1 MTAITLSN
9 INKRFGEKV
18 LFRDYSLHIEAG
30 EFVAI
35 KGESGAGKT
44 TLLNI
49 IGLLET
55 PDSGS
60 VTLCGARNP
69 SFSSRAAVH
78 LRRHKLSYL
87 FQNYG
92 LVDTDTVEANM
103 KLATRFGKAKGKA
116 EKERIADALAQVGLS
131 GYERRLRTQQ
141 EYGKEQKLKIADY
154 ENYIEKWAHEIKKP
168 LSLMTLLLDNRKG
181 EMSPLVHTRMLYVR
195 DYARQSVEQIL
206 YFSRLGAVHKD
217 YCFEQLSVLETCR
230 EAVEDNF
237 SLLEEAG
244 FSVVYTGDDRNAVS
258 DKKGFMF
265 ILGQI
270 ISNSVKYAGKNP
282 APTIQFSVADHADSG
297 EIILSISDNGTG
309 IPVSDL
315 PFVFDKGFTGDTGS
329 YLSRSTGMGL
339 YLVRQM
345 ANDLTLKVSIFSNA
359 NGGTT
364 VTLMFPK
371 VEQPLR
377 R

>member
-131 GYERRLRTQQ
+131 GYERR
-141 EYGKEQKLKIADY
+141 KEIGRA
-154 ENYIEKWAHEIKKP
+154 
-168 LSLMTLLLDNRKG
+168 S
-181 EMSPLVHTRMLYVR
+181 
-195 DYARQSVEQIL
+195 
-206 YFSRLGAVHKD
+206 
-217 YCFEQLSVLETCR
+217 CR
-230 EAVEDNF
+230 ERV
-237 SLLEEAG
+237 
-244 FSVVYTGDDRNAVS
+244 
-258 DKKGFMF
+258 
-265 ILGQI
+265 
-270 ISNSVKYAGKNP
+270 
-282 APTIQFSVADHADSG
+282 
-297 EIILSISDNGTG
+297 
-309 IPVSDL
+309 
-315 PFVFDKGFTGDTGS
+315 
-329 YLSRSTGMGL
+329 
-339 YLVRQM
+339 
-345 ANDLTLKVSIFSNA
+345 
-359 NGGTT
+359 
-364 VTLMFPK
+364 
-371 VEQPLR
+371 
-377 R
+377 

>member
-103 KLATRFGKAKGKA
+103 KLATRFGKAKGKGVSFMENA
-116 EKERIADALAQVGLS
+116 AGWHGKAPNDEEYEIAMADLEKAGEALC
-131 GYERRLRTQQ
+131 
-141 EYGKEQKLKIADY
+141 QK
-154 ENYIEKWAHEIKKP
+154 
-168 LSLMTLLLDNRKG
+168 
-181 EMSPLVHTRMLYVR
+181 
-195 DYARQSVEQIL
+195 
-206 YFSRLGAVHKD
+206 
-217 YCFEQLSVLETCR
+217 
-230 EAVEDNF
+230 
-237 SLLEEAG
+237 
-244 FSVVYTGDDRNAVS
+244 
-258 DKKGFMF
+258 
-265 ILGQI
+265 
-270 ISNSVKYAGKNP
+270 
-282 APTIQFSVADHADSG
+282 
-297 EIILSISDNGTG
+297 
-309 IPVSDL
+309 
-315 PFVFDKGFTGDTGS
+315 
-329 YLSRSTGMGL
+329 
-339 YLVRQM
+339 
-345 ANDLTLKVSIFSNA
+345 
-359 NGGTT
+359 
-364 VTLMFPK
+364 
-371 VEQPLR
+371 
-377 R
+377 

>member
-1 MTAITLSN
+1 MIAITLSN

-131 GYERRLRTQQ
+131 GYERR
-141 EYGKEQKLKIADY
+141 
-154 ENYIEKWAHEIKKP
+154 
-168 LSLMTLLLDNRKG
+168 M
-181 EMSPLVHTRMLYVR
+181 
-195 DYARQSVEQIL
+195 
-206 YFSRLGAVHKD
+206 
-217 YCFEQLSVLETCR
+217 
-230 EAVEDNF
+230 
-237 SLLEEAG
+237 
-244 FSVVYTGDDRNAVS
+244 VYTLSGGEQQRVALAKIIAKSPDIILADEPTGSLDERNRSYVMDILKELNRQGKTIVVVTHDPYVS
-258 DKKGFMF
+258 DCATRH
-265 ILGQI
+265 IAL
-270 ISNSVKYAGKNP
+270 
-282 APTIQFSVADHADSG
+282 
-297 EIILSISDNGTG
+297 
-309 IPVSDL
+309 
-315 PFVFDKGFTGDTGS
+315 
-329 YLSRSTGMGL
+329 
-339 YLVRQM
+339 
-345 ANDLTLKVSIFSNA
+345 
-359 NGGTT
+359 
-364 VTLMFPK
+364 
-371 VEQPLR
+371 
-377 R
+377 

>member
-69 SFSSRAAVH
+69 SFPSRAAVH

-131 GYERRLRTQQ
+131 GYERRKVYTLSGGEQQ
-141 EYGKEQKLKIADY
+141 RVALAKIIA
-154 ENYIEKWAHEIKKP
+154 NP
-168 LSLMTLLLDNRKG
+168 PTLSLR
-181 EMSPLVHTRMLYVR
+181 MSLR
-195 DYARQSVEQIL
+195 
-206 YFSRLGAVHKD
+206 AVWT
-217 YCFEQLSVLETCR
+217 SAT
-230 EAVEDNF
+230 A
-237 SLLEEAG
+237 A
-244 FSVVYTGDDRNAVS
+244 
-258 DKKGFMF
+258 M
-265 ILGQI
+265 
-270 ISNSVKYAGKNP
+270 
-282 APTIQFSVADHADSG
+282 
-297 EIILSISDNGTG
+297 
-309 IPVSDL
+309 
-315 PFVFDKGFTGDTGS
+315 
-329 YLSRSTGMGL
+329 
-339 YLVRQM
+339 
-345 ANDLTLKVSIFSNA
+345 
-359 NGGTT
+359 
-364 VTLMFPK
+364 
-371 VEQPLR
+371 
-377 R
+377 

>member
-60 VTLCGARNP
+60 ITLCGARNP

-131 GYERRLRTQQ
+131 GYERRKVYTLSGGEQQRVAIARVLANEPEVILCDEATSALDPETTQTILKLLKNIRDTLGITIVVITHEMRVIQQVCTRVAVLDGGLVQ
-141 EYGKEQKLKIADY
+141 EEGRVAD
-154 ENYIEKWAHEIKKP
+154 IFAHPASRAAKR
-168 LSLMTLLLDNRKG
+168 LLL
-181 EMSPLVHTRMLYVR
+181 
-195 DYARQSVEQIL
+195 I
-206 YFSRLGAVHKD
+206 
-217 YCFEQLSVLETCR
+217 
-230 EAVEDNF
+230 ED
-237 SLLEEAG
+237 EEEE
-244 FSVVYTGDDRNAVS
+244 S
-258 DKKGFMF
+258 
-265 ILGQI
+265 
-270 ISNSVKYAGKNP
+270 YAG
-282 APTIQFSVADHADSG
+282 
-297 EIILSISDNGTG
+297 
-309 IPVSDL
+309 
-315 PFVFDKGFTGDTGS
+315 
-329 YLSRSTGMGL
+329 
-339 YLVRQM
+339 
-345 ANDLTLKVSIFSNA
+345 
-359 NGGTT
+359 
-364 VTLMFPK
+364 
-371 VEQPLR
+371 
-377 R
+377 

>member
-103 KLATRFGKAKGKA
+103 
-116 EKERIADALAQVGLS
+116 
-131 GYERRLRTQQ
+131 
-141 EYGKEQKLKIADY
+141 
-154 ENYIEKWAHEIKKP
+154 NHP
-168 LSLMTLLLDNRKG
+168 
-181 EMSPLVHTRMLYVR
+181 VR
-195 DYARQSVEQIL
+195 
-206 YFSRLGAVHKD
+206 
-217 YCFEQLSVLETCR
+217 
-230 EAVEDNF
+230 
-237 SLLEEAG
+237 
-244 FSVVYTGDDRNAVS
+244 
-258 DKKGFMF
+258 
-265 ILGQI
+265 
-270 ISNSVKYAGKNP
+270 
-282 APTIQFSVADHADSG
+282 
-297 EIILSISDNGTG
+297 
-309 IPVSDL
+309 
-315 PFVFDKGFTGDTGS
+315 
-329 YLSRSTGMGL
+329 
-339 YLVRQM
+339 
-345 ANDLTLKVSIFSNA
+345 
-359 NGGTT
+359 
-364 VTLMFPK
+364 
-371 VEQPLR
+371 
-377 R
+377 

>member
-116 EKERIADALAQVGLS
+116 EKERIADALLELCA
-131 GYERRLRTQQ
+131 
-141 EYGKEQKLKIADY
+141 
-154 ENYIEKWAHEIKKP
+154 EKPFPDI
-168 LSLMTLLLDNRKG
+168 
-181 EMSPLVHTRMLYVR
+181 
-195 DYARQSVEQIL
+195 
-206 YFSRLGAVHKD
+206 
-217 YCFEQLSVLETCR
+217 
-230 EAVEDNF
+230 
-237 SLLEEAG
+237 
-244 FSVVYTGDDRNAVS
+244 
-258 DKKGFMF
+258 
-265 ILGQI
+265 
-270 ISNSVKYAGKNP
+270 
-282 APTIQFSVADHADSG
+282 
-297 EIILSISDNGTG
+297 SISEITDRADVGRATYYRHFSSKEDV
-309 IPVSDL
+309 IAFKFKMIFESL
-315 PFVFDKGFTGDTGS
+315 PGPDP
-329 YLSRSTGMGL
+329 R
-339 YLVRQM
+339 
-345 ANDLTLKVSIFSNA
+345 
-359 NGGTT
+359 
-364 VTLMFPK
+364 
-371 VEQPLR
+371 
-377 R
+377 